1 MMKLG
6 RWVLPGLI
14 GVAAIALWLLLAGP
28 ARVLGV
34 DAGQAGMVLLIT
46 SVWVFLYAIHRM
58 PRGEL
63 DTAIAPGEW
72 RAWVGV
78 GFMAVATGYLLLHIE
93 VFQGATSVFHNPDAN
108 NVGRNMALLLVAWA
122 VISSTL
128 RQRWKSQVQED
139 ERDREIQ
146 VRSCRWAYSA
156 LVVGIVALALLF
168 GFSPVEKLQWATPL
182 MVAHSLIFMLM
193 ASSLVSY
200 LVAGLSY
207 WRDRR

>member
-1 MMKLG
+1 MKRG

-14 GVAAIALWLLLAGP
+14 SVAAIGLWLLLAGP

-46 SVWVFLYAIHRM
+46 SVWMSLYAIHRM

-78 GFMAVATGYLLLHIE
+78 GFMAVAIGYLVLHID
-93 VFQGATSVFHNPDAN
+93 VFRQTSSIYHNHDAN
-108 NVGRNMALLLVAWA
+108 AVGRNLALLLVAWA

-128 RQRWKSQVQED
+128 RRRWHAQVQED
-139 ERDREIQ
+139 ERDRQIL
-146 VRSCRWAYSA
+146 VRSCQSAYYA

-168 GFSPVEKLQWATPL
+168 GFSPVDKLQWATPL
-182 MVAHSLIFMLM
+182 MIANSLIFMLM

-200 LVAGLSY
+200 LVAGVSY